1 MQGTKLEFPH
11 NTADEV
17 AGVVNSARRLC
28 ESEYDGGDYPVEVL
42 LKVIDLLAA
51 KTIQFVQPQAVDL
64 GAIGMGGIGG
74 ARGLR

>member
-1 MQGTKLEFPH
+1 MQGTKVEFDH
-11 NTADEV
+11 NTPDQVRSVLSE
-17 AGVVNSARRLC
+17 ARQLC
-28 ESEYDGGDYPVEVL
+28 EAEYEGDDYPDVVL